1 MAKVANMNHC
11 GQNTDYDVT
20 HTQWLECHTT
30 VYMHH
35 LTWDGRDW
43 DLGGRGE
50 GESNIHP
57 REVGEG
63 GEEGGKGPGRDELG
77 RMPG

>member
-1 MAKVANMNHC
+1 
-11 GQNTDYDVT
+11 
-20 HTQWLECHTT
+20 
-30 VYMHH
+30 MHH

-57 REVGEG
+57 REVGG
-63 GEEGGKGPGRDELG
+63 GGKEGRGEGTRERGG
-77 RMPG
+77 RSNAGVKSGSCGDREKIKVNLTLCCGRG